1 MNAWAPSSPT
11 PEEEKPFRP
20 IPPVS
25 TGLMSV
31 FNVHKPAPKIKNV
44 RNDGK
49 MGIAFNNRMVLP
61 DDFLEIVA
69 ASKRRD
75 LNDDNL
81 PLIEILSEPGV
92 DSNPNLMNLDW
103 EINGFTDSSLD
114 FKLIYKNPLEISQG
128 NEPDIVKIVL
138 NLSRFTDEYGQP
150 MANGITMAVEVPRQ
164 IPSE

>member
-1 MNAWAPSSPT
+1 MNAYAPSSPT
-11 PEEEKPFRP
+11 PEEAPFRP

-31 FNVHKPAPKIKNV
+31 FNVQEPAPKIKNV

-61 DDFLEIVA
+61 DDFLEIVS

-75 LNDDNL
+75 LTDDL
-81 PLIEILSEPGV
+81 PLIEILSEPGSE
-92 DSNPNLMNLDW
+92 SNPDLMNLDW

-128 NEPDIVKIVL
+128 NEPDIVTIVL
-138 NLSRFTDEYGQP
+138 NLGRFTDEYGQP
-150 MANGITMAVEVPRQ
+150 MANGITMSVEVPRQ